1 MARVSNLLES
11 KGTEVATVA
20 PDASV
25 AAAIAEL
32 ARLRIGALVV
42 TADGSHIDGIVSERD
57 VVQRLHQLRGG
68 LLDEP
73 VSAIM
78 STTVETCRPTDD
90 VESLM
95 RTMTERRVRHLPVV
109 EGGVL
114 SGIVSIGDVV
124 KQRMGELERDRHEL
138 LEYISAR

>member
-20 PDASV
+20 PDATV

-57 VVQRLHQLRGG
+57 VVQRLHQLRGD

-109 EGGVL
+109 EGGEL
-114 SGIVSIGDVV
+114 RGIVSIGDVV

>member
-1 MARVSNLLES
+1 VSNLLES

-20 PDASV
+20 PDATV

-57 VVQRLHQLRGG
+57 VVQRLHQLRGD

-109 EGGVL
+109 EGGEL
-114 SGIVSIGDVV
+114 RGIVSIGDVV

>member
-1 MARVSNLLES
+1 MIRVSNLLES
-11 KGTEVATVA
+11 KGAAVATVTPGA
-20 PDASV
+20 TV
-25 AAAIAEL
+25 AEAVAEL

-42 TADGSHIDGIVSERD
+42 SADGSHIDGIVSERD

-78 STTVETCRPTDD
+78 STEVETCAPGDD

-114 SGIVSIGDVV
+114 CGLVSIGDVV
-124 KQRMGELERDRHEL
+124 KQRIGELERDRHEL
-138 LEYISAR
+138 LEYIGAR